1 VRNRDVHDRS
11 ERLAHRE
18 FSDLDCFVVA
28 MNDGGRHYDYPDRVR
43 FEIAES
49 DTASSRR
56 AADFLNVN
64 DVDAVHVPYTRLA
77 ADVLRRVTEEFV
89 SRDGTDY
96 GTAEK
101 TLEEK
106 VMDVRRQLER
116 GEAAI
121 VYDPESCSINVV
133 PTRVLARDPAL
144 HGSGPS
150 RPDIE
155 TEAIMG
161 DKSPKSKQRD
171 QQQKDAAKVSGAVTA
186 KAKQDSQSRAPLP
199 QSKGRK

>member
-1 VRNRDVHDRS
+1 MSDP
-11 ERLAHRE
+11 AHTIRE
-18 FSDLDCFVVA
+18 
-28 MNDGGRHYDYPDRVR
+28 
-43 FEIAES
+43 
-49 DTASSRR
+49 
-56 AADFLNVN
+56 
-64 DVDAVHVPYTRLA
+64 DAVDVPYTRLA
-77 ADVLRRVTEEFV
+77 ADVLRRVAEEFV

-121 VYDPESCSINVV
+121 VYDPESCSINIV
-133 PTRVLARDPAL
+133 PTRVLARDP
-144 HGSGPS
+144 S
-150 RPDIE
+150 RADIE